1 MTQDEIIEMWNS
13 VIKYAPSEVRITEF
27 AKLVAAKVINS
38 TWTKEHWTE
47 YEKTIAAVERETLAQ
62 PEQDIAAL
70 VTGMEVSIDVSTGD
84 HDSGH
89 RLFGVVDL
97 VQENQGSKH
106 DLILLVQE
114 PKANFKEALAN
125 HIEDNLVMVAQPEQE
140 PWCMKMNGCKTKCED
155 CPVEVAQPEQE
166 PVAWLLT
173 DKNINAL
180 QVESIQRLID
190 RLKYAHHTDL
200 CVRINGQDEWF
211 QADWLKHMVRVTPP
225 QRTWEGLSVFEI
237 NDLVESTE
245 NEDYQDLVERTEAKL
260 KEKNT

>member
-1 MTQDEIIEMWNS
+1 MGKTTEALRMALEALETELSIDWGNPDEFDTSAEKM
-13 VIKYAPSEVRITEF
+13 
-27 AKLVAAKVINS
+27 
-38 TWTKEHWTE
+38 
-47 YEKTIAAVERETLAQ
+47 YEAIAA
-62 PEQDIAAL
+62 I
-70 VTGMEVSIDVSTGD
+70 
-84 HDSGH
+84 
-89 RLFGVVDL
+89 
-97 VQENQGSKH
+97 
-106 DLILLVQE
+106 
-114 PKANFKEALAN
+114 KEALA
-125 HIEDNLVMVAQPEQE
+125 QTQE

-166 PVAWLLT
+166 SVAWLLT

-180 QVESIQRLID
+180 QVKSIQRLID

-260 KEKNT
+260 KDKNS